1 MRLRQEDEYAMPR
14 VIHCKCMGAGLR
26 LDCLDAPP
34 VGRVDDVD
42 DSWIADGDVE
52 VLKRLVE
59 EDHVRWAAELQH
71 PAHRSCSG
79 IHSHELPAIAGAV
92 EFPARDVEVQPM
104 RTPVRDLELHS
115 E

>member
-14 VIHCKCMGAGLR
+14 VIHCKRMGAGLR

-52 VLKRLVE
+52 VLQGLVE
-59 EDHVRWAAELQH
+59 EDHVGWAAEFHH
-71 PAHRSCSG
+71 PAHLSCSR
-79 IHSHELPAIAGAV
+79 IHSHELPAIASAV
-92 EFPARDVEVQPM
+92 KFPARDVEVQAM
-104 RTPVRDLELHS
+104 RT
-115 E
+115 